1 MSTHTASRTIIA
13 TPRAVFR
20 ALIDPESM
28 TCWRAPAGMTLRVLA
43 FDPRPG
49 GRYRMEL
56 HYDPARAALGKT
68 TPSSDIV
75 TGTFIELVAED
86 RIVEDVDFE
95 SADPAFA
102 GTMRLTTSM
111 TPVADG
117 TKVTIVAD
125 NVPSGISE
133 TDNREGMNATLKQL
147 ANFLE

>member
-20 ALIDPESM
+20 ALIDPESI
-28 TCWRAPAGMTLRVLA
+28 TCWRAPAGMTLRILA

-56 HYDPARAALGKT
+56 CHDGIGAAFGIT
-68 TPSSDIV
+68 TPSSNV
-75 TGTFIELVAED
+75 VVGKFIELVAED
-86 RIVEDVDFE
+86 RIVEEVDFE

-102 GTMRLTTSM
+102 GTMLLTTRIM
-111 TPVADG
+111 PVADG
-117 TKVTIVAD
+117 TKITIVAD
-125 NVPSGISE
+125 NVPPGIGE
-133 TDNREGMNATLKQL
+133 DDHREGMNATLKQL

>member
-28 TCWRAPAGMTLRVLA
+28 TCWRAPTGMTLRVLA

-56 HYDPARAALGKT
+56 HYDHAGAAPGKP
-68 TPSSDIV
+68 TPSSDM

-95 SADPAFA
+95 SADSAFA

-111 TPVADG
+111 TPVTGG

-125 NVPSGISE
+125 NVPPGIDE
-133 TDNREGMNATLKQL
+133 DDHREGMNATLKQL